1 MLDFT
6 EEEINT
12 LYSILI
18 TEYHD
23 IKDLLDNVGEA
34 DKKELLQELE
44 KVNSMINKIKTIQG
58 RK

>member
-18 TEYHD
+18 TEYQD

-44 KVNSMINKIKTIQG
+44 KVNSMINKIKAIQG

>member
-1 MLDFT
+1 MLNFT

-18 TEYHD
+18 TEYQD
-23 IKDLLDNVGEA
+23 IKDLLDKVGEA
-34 DKKELLQELE
+34 DKKELLQELS
-44 KVNSMINKIKTIQG
+44 KVNSMINKIKAFQG